1 MVQKYIDKFS
11 DSELRD
17 ISHLGGLEI
26 TSEMALS
33 ELKVRRN
40 QKTDK
45 ITFYENKIFIKKTN
59 DKITLYKTG
68 SFNDKNGTLPYD
80 RLTIVTES
88 DIDWHEACV
97 QYSIDMSATM
107 RELEWKLDG
116 FIETDPKTFGDYVNK
131 YHIIFNDIKT
141 ILNG

>member
-45 ITFYENKIFIKKTN
+45 ITFYENKIFIKKTE
-59 DKITLYKTG
+59 DKIAIYNIG
-68 SFNDKNGTLPYD
+68 SYNDKNGTLSYD

-88 DIDWHEACV
+88 DIDLHEACV
-97 QYSIDMSATM
+97 QYLVDMSATM

-116 FIETDPKTFGDYVNK
+116 FVETNPEIFGDYVNK
-131 YHIIFNDIKT
+131 YHIIFNNIKT

>member
-1 MVQKYIDKFS
+1 MAQKYIDKFS

-33 ELKVRRN
+33 ELKNRRK
-40 QKTDK
+40 QKTDE
-45 ITFYENKIFIKKTN
+45 ITFYENKFLIKKTD

-68 SFNDKNGTLPYD
+68 SYNDKNGTLPYD

-97 QYSIDMSATM
+97 QYSVDMSATM

-116 FIETDPKTFGDYVNK
+116 FIETTPEIFGEYVNK
-131 YHIIFNDIKT
+131 YHIIFNNIKT
-141 ILNG
+141 IIDG